1 MCLSID
7 FYPAES
13 GQRSHLYELLVI
25 CFFVILFL
33 SSLSCSH
40 MSLTFT
46 DTINYSFSVT
56 KTGAFDED
64 DVTHV
69 EGEVDPVRDLEII
82 SDELRL
88 KDIELLHSVV
98 EKVEKN
104 AQRSN
109 DKKLK
114 EEYNILMKIKALL
127 IEEKRHIRF
136 QEWNTSEVNKNRTQ

>member
-1 MCLSID
+1 
-7 FYPAES
+7 
-13 GQRSHLYELLVI
+13 
-25 CFFVILFL
+25 
-33 SSLSCSH
+33 

-88 KDIELLHSVV
+88 KDIELLNSVV
-98 EKVEKN
+98 DKVEKN

-127 IEEKRHIRF
+127 VEEKRHIRF